1 MAHIEFLDQT
11 IRDGQQSLW
20 GMRLQAGMA
29 LPAAPWLDKS
39 GFRVIDLTGSNHFEV
54 LIRHCRENPWEMM
67 DALVEAMPRTV
78 LRSGMRSNASVTF
91 RTTPDALMD
100 AWMRQLNVH
109 GARSFWIYD
118 VLFNIDKM
126 LRLAKVAK
134 EFGSEVAG
142 AIMFSMSP
150 VHTDQYYA
158 DKVAKLAVSHDLD
171 KRFLQP
177 VADHF
182 ERVGKAAGFPVNQ
195 HNEYSVLSTLHQIP
209 GGMTGTLKAQLAQ
222 HNMSDRFEEVLREV
236 AVVRRELGY
245 PGMATPFSQ
254 LVGTQAV
261 LNVVTSERYAIV
273 PDEIVEYAAGY
284 YGEPV
289 APIQPDVLDR
299 IMSSARAKE
308 VLASPPEQPTIQEL
322 RKRYGTDDDD
332 ELILRAL
339 MPEPDLEKMRA
350 AGPLKR
356 NFPML
361 SSPELNE
368 VARLMKT
375 STLPVLHYR
384 NDGLSLT
391 LKR

>member
-126 LRLAKVAK
+126 LRLAKIAK

-150 VHTDQYYA
+150 
-158 DKVAKLAVSHDLD
+158 
-171 KRFLQP
+171 
-177 VADHF
+177 
-182 ERVGKAAGFPVNQ
+182 
-195 HNEYSVLSTLHQIP
+195 
-209 GGMTGTLKAQLAQ
+209 
-222 HNMSDRFEEVLREV
+222 
-236 AVVRRELGY
+236 
-245 PGMATPFSQ
+245 
-254 LVGTQAV
+254 
-261 LNVVTSERYAIV
+261 
-273 PDEIVEYAAGY
+273 
-284 YGEPV
+284 
-289 APIQPDVLDR
+289 
-299 IMSSARAKE
+299 
-308 VLASPPEQPTIQEL
+308 PP
-322 RKRYGTDDDD
+322 
-332 ELILRAL
+332 
-339 MPEPDLEKMRA
+339 MRA
-350 AGPLKR
+350 AATTP
-356 NFPML
+356 PMARR
-361 SSPELNE
+361 SSWEKPSPK
-368 VARLMKT
+368 A
-375 STLPVLHYR
+375 LPI
-384 NDGLSLT
+384 
-391 LKR
+391 KAK

>member
-118 VLFNIDKM
+118 VLFNIEKM

-158 DKVAKLAVSHDLD
+158 DKVAKLSVSADIDTILLYYTTGDLD
-171 KRFLQP
+171 K
-177 VADHF
+177 
-182 ERVGKAAGFPVNQ
+182 ERLA
-195 HNEYSVLSTLHQIP
+195 TL
-209 GGMTGTLKAQLAQ
+209 
-222 HNMSDRFEEVLREV
+222 
-236 AVVRRELGY
+236 
-245 PGMATPFSQ
+245 
-254 LVGTQAV
+254 
-261 LNVVTSERYAIV
+261 
-273 PDEIVEYAAGY
+273 
-284 YGEPV
+284 
-289 APIQPDVLDR
+289 
-299 IMSSARAKE
+299 
-308 VLASPPEQPTIQEL
+308 
-322 RKRYGTDDDD
+322 
-332 ELILRAL
+332 
-339 MPEPDLEKMRA
+339 
-350 AGPLKR
+350 
-356 NFPML
+356 
-361 SSPELNE
+361 
-368 VARLMKT
+368 
-375 STLPVLHYR
+375 LPVLVAHAHRKPIHCPANNIPCHSGKSYLAALPP
-384 NDGLSLT
+384 GGT
-391 LKR
+391 T